1 MQMHKCRFNI
11 QNLVGG
17 GREGKKGLLRRL
29 NRRES
34 IGGWIKT
41 TDPETEEAKARGQ
54 AGNHKTGSAYKE
66 YFPDYGKIPQ
76 S

>member
-1 MQMHKCRFNI
+1 MQLHKCRFNI
-11 QNLVGG
+11 LNSVGG
-17 GREGKKGLLRRL
+17 GRDGKKGLLRRL

-34 IGGWIKT
+34 IGDWIKT
-41 TDPETEEAKARGQ
+41 TDSETEKAKAQGQ
-54 AGNHKTGSAYKE
+54 AGNHKTVSAYKE